1 MGKQK
6 FDRVKMSR
14 MLREGK
20 SQKDIA
26 RSMNVSEAAIC
37 KAKKELNIN
46 VVKNVALE
54 NAHRVTEEHLDAVQQ
69 VQKINVKAN
78 KMLDQLT
85 GEDKVINRIVKAV
98 EGVLAYEGDPV
109 KQKAYIRKVVNQIN
123 SDRNLTIKIMSEI
136 RGQLNLQLEIFQAL
150 YSMKAVQ
157 EFQREVLEI
166 IGEIE
171 PDAKRRIVQRLKE
184 RSALRAATHIT

>member
-37 KAKKELNIN
+37 KAKRELNIN

-171 PDAKRRIVQRLKE
+171 PDAKRKIVQRLKE

>member
-171 PDAKRRIVQRLKE
+171 PDAKRKIVQRLKE

>member
-1 MGKQK
+1 
-6 FDRVKMSR
+6 

-37 KAKKELNIN
+37 KAKRELNIN

-171 PDAKRRIVQRLKE
+171 PDAKRKIVQRLKE